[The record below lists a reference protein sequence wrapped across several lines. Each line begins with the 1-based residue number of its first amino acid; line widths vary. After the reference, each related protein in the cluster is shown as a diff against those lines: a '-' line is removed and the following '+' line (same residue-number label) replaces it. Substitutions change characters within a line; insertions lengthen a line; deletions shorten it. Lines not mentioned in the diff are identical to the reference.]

1 MPLKRGRPLSKST
14 NDPALNRRRA
24 LTTARVQRLR
34 ERRRAER
41 GVHTRPT

>member
-1 MPLKRGRPLSKST
+1 MPLKHGRPLSKST

-24 LTTARVQRLR
+24 LTAARVQRLR

-41 GVHTRPT
+41 DIYTRPT